1 MAGQAAFD
9 FVFKEMLPGGMKKDN
24 KPPSNEDGE
33 DASSKQLSV
42 KWRPSVSELANDAQD
57 EKDSSQEAAGC
68 SWGSLQAP
76 NAKTSLSLEIHH
88 EHGQVQLALENG
100 QLALEDQQSPGTKR
114 NHGKNNAD
122 RQKHDGNQSPTK
134 SPLKKRP
141 AAAVK
146 KPTNKQEGP
155 STKKQKATEG
165 RKTFA
170 NRPCPPGPDGST
182 RFKAI
187 ENAYN
192 TVIKNKICR
201 NKEVGFC

>member
-24 KPPSNEDGE
+24 KPPSNEDSE
-33 DASSKQLSV
+33 NASSKQLSV

-76 NAKTSLSLEIHH
+76 KTSLSLEFHH
-88 EHGQVQLALENG
+88 ETGQVQLALENG
-100 QLALEDQQSPGTKR
+100 QLALEDQKSPDTKR
-114 NHGKNNAD
+114 NNGK
-122 RQKHDGNQSPTK
+122 KHDGNQSPTK

-141 AAAVK
+141 AAAMK
-146 KPTNKQEGP
+146 KPTNKQEGT

-187 ENAYN
+187 EKAYN